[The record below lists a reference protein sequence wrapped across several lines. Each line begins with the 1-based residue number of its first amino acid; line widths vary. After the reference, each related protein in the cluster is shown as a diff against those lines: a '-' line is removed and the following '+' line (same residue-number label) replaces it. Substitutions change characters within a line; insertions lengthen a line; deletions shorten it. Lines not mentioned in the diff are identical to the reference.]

1 MGFVLFSN
9 AQLYVTRRQ
18 EIIKNGNYFLL
29 IAPEVPQ
36 RHPSRGRAPPRARSQ
51 QRRAWKR
58 HPGFTRAGGQT
69 LAPWWKVGGGK
80 LPESCS
86 SELHQLV
93 YMVEKREEKI
103 YFSQVFTMIH
113 IKSFV
118 QNIQTKTEMEPHDQF
133 WPSSCDTLILLDQF
147 LLSWHSFLSC
157 SISYVVSREGKCHL
171 QPKIVHIIFK
181 KARKRIQFSFVV
193 RIWANEVRQT
203 DKRGKAQKTQLY
215 CFM

>member
-1 MGFVLFSN
+1 MRWWNVALMCPTFNATRVFSCFDTSLLNFVHS
-9 AQLYVTRRQ
+9 
-18 EIIKNGNYFLL
+18 
-29 IAPEVPQ
+29 
-36 RHPSRGRAPPRARSQ
+36 
-51 QRRAWKR
+51 
-58 HPGFTRAGGQT
+58 
-69 LAPWWKVGGGK
+69 K
-80 LPESCS
+80 LS
-86 SELHQLV
+86 SGV
-93 YMVEKREEKI
+93 REREDI
-103 YFSQVFTMIH
+103 FSQVFTMIH

-193 RIWANEVRQT
+193 RIGANEVRQT
-203 DKRGKAQKTQLY
+203 DKMGKAQKIQLY

>member
-1 MGFVLFSN
+1 MPDNKCCVTILVISGFWWSATTSLSLSESIRLSGQN
-9 AQLYVTRRQ
+9 QLRSITNWNWSFYIFHRSSLINWGIIVRWGRYWPTPCERERR
-18 EIIKNGNYFLL
+18 EDI
-29 IAPEVPQ
+29 
-36 RHPSRGRAPPRARSQ
+36 
-51 QRRAWKR
+51 
-58 HPGFTRAGGQT
+58 
-69 LAPWWKVGGGK
+69 
-80 LPESCS
+80 
-86 SELHQLV
+86 
-93 YMVEKREEKI
+93 
-103 YFSQVFTMIH
+103 FSQVFTMIH

-193 RIWANEVRQT
+193 RIGANEVRQT